1 MKLKKVE
8 PRVTISV
15 AHLHRVWL
23 IPAFFLNFPKKIL
36 LFFFPLSISA
46 KRVHWASYSDLL
58 GFNCNVHI
66 INRAVKIF
74 LGAKGTAWTGNR
86 ELSKAGGSV
95 HIVLNIFHFF
105 FFLSYGSIPLSHH

>member
-1 MKLKKVE
+1 MKLKKDE

-23 IPAFFLNFPKKIL
+23 IPAFFLNFPKKLL

-58 GFNCNVHI
+58 GLNCNVYM
-66 INRAVKIF
+66 INRDVKIF
-74 LGAKGTAWTGNR
+74 WGPNGPRGLQI
-86 ELSKAGGSV
+86 GS
-95 HIVLNIFHFF
+95 
-105 FFLSYGSIPLSHH
+105 

>member
-46 KRVHWASYSDLL
+46 EHIHWASYSDLL
-58 GFNCNVHI
+58 GLDFNLYTI
-66 INRAVKIF
+66 KTTVKDYFRPQPI
-74 LGAKGTAWTGNR
+74 AETGNR
-86 ELSKAGGSV
+86 GSRKAVKGIGPV
-95 HIVLNIFHFF
+95 
-105 FFLSYGSIPLSHH
+105 